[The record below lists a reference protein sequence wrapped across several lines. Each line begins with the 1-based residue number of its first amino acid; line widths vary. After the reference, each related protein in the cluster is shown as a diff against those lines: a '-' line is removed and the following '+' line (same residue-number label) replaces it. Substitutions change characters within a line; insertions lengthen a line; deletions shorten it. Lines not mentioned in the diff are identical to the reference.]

1 MEDLIRLLVTD
12 VDGTLTD
19 GKIYMSS
26 GGELCKAFHIKD
38 GLGIKDILPK
48 FGIACAVI
56 TGRDSAIVANRC
68 RELNIRYLFQ
78 GVADKV
84 ECLKNLINE
93 LGLQWRDIAYMG
105 DDLNDLAVMSLCGIK
120 GCPADA
126 AREVKEICDF
136 VSSYNGG
143 CGAVREFIGFLIR

>member
-1 MEDLIRLLVTD
+1 MD

-26 GGELCKAFHIKD
+26 EGELCKAFHIKD

-48 FGIACAVI
+48 FGIECAVI

-126 AREVKEICDF
+126 AREVKGICDF
-136 VSSYNGG
+136 VSTYNGG
-143 CGAVREFIGFLIR
+143 DGAVREFIEFLTR